1 MVDRFPK
8 WWLIYVVA
16 RGLFLRFGVI
26 TLIIF
31 TPLFTY
37 FVFESPYTVK
47 VDGYLIVFVCWFL
60 LIVPFLV
67 NYVIAKSRK
76 AQITQVLDV
85 IKSTGYFK
93 PNRDSEAWLFWKNT
107 YIGFDYHQGTIVYIR
122 IYPGKV
128 MDVLGFDAYGIV
140 RTEVEG
146 SQLRI
151 FTKYASLPMIPV
163 ETGAASTISNHIFA
177 MNNKGYNYTFDFQN
191 VIKSKRGE
199 LQHLA
204 GMPIPELI

>member
-47 VDGYLIVFVCWFL
+47 ADGYLIVFVCWFL

-67 NYVIAKSRK
+67 NYVIAKRRK
-76 AQITQVLDV
+76 MQIMQVLDV
-85 IKSTGYFK
+85 IKSTGCFK
-93 PNRDSEAWLFWKNT
+93 PNRDSEVWLFWKNT

-163 ETGAASTISNHIFA
+163 ETGAASTISNHIFG
-177 MNNKGYNYTFDFQN
+177 MSNKGYNYTFNFQN
-191 VIKSKRGE
+191 VIKSGDAAN
-199 LQHLA
+199 L
-204 GMPIPELI
+204 LI